1 MQTLQEQSKSLNSEW
16 TNAICGFEGLS
27 RGRRKKKDENAS
39 MSVFRCRFRK
49 NPGPKYQFFVM
60 QKMHTEQAQMIRKVC
75 ASDIDSAE
83 VLVNMERVQQVN
95 QDKENPPAER
105 WAR

>member
-1 MQTLQEQSKSLNSEW
+1 MRL
-16 TNAICGFEGLS
+16 
-27 RGRRKKKDENAS
+27 RGSITGEEKKKDENAS